1 MLLGHGSISEFGI
14 ASVRGGAVQ
23 NVGSPFVSG
32 VSLSASV
39 DDLESVIGAAT
50 FAVTTVSA
58 SFTIGTE
65 TVAADANV
73 TTSTAGQITV
83 GLGDETA
90 FGDAFQN
97 IINFSLGTPNFF
109 IWNEVDD
116 SQTVTWIDVEPGST
130 D

>member
-32 VSLSASV
+32 VSFSASV
-39 DDLESVIGAAT
+39 DDLGSVIGAAT

-65 TVAADANV
+65 TVTADANV